1 MHYAFRYLLC
11 AVHHISHQ
19 IIESFHIQTFSLSE
33 QFFRGQIIG
42 VLLYNNAVSTKALN
56 LHCCIPS
63 VHVVKGCVFPTGKF
77 NKLIDLLQKF
87 LDEISPRLSTSEP
100 VYGDKG
106 TVERL
111 IDSHQVSIMSSDNL
125 LVLLYTGIFCEVLYF
140 TNGKLRI

>member
-1 MHYAFRYLLC
+1 M
-11 AVHHISHQ
+11 
-19 IIESFHIQTFSLSE
+19 
-33 QFFRGQIIG
+33 
-42 VLLYNNAVSTKALN
+42 
-56 LHCCIPS
+56 
-63 VHVVKGCVFPTGKF
+63 HVVKGCVFPTGKF